1 MSKEGVKELLG
12 AIDSS
17 YDKLNEDRREKVGS
31 TVPSAKR
38 IVYQRGINKLSEAYK
53 TYKRGREEKK
63 KKASPS
69 LFTGTLNSSTP
80 DLKPIMKNK
89 NAPLFTGISQSA
101 GMRKKSRK
109 NYKGGQSNRPLNK
122 TMKRT
127 FNIIRNYSN

>member
-12 AIDSS
+12 AIDST
-17 YDKLNEDRREKVGS
+17 YDKLNEDRREKVVS

-38 IVYQRGINKLSEAYK
+38 TVYQRGINKLSEAYK
-53 TYKRGREEKK
+53 TYKRNREEKK
-63 KKASPS
+63 KKANPPNPS
-69 LFTGTLNSSTP
+69 LVSKVINKLNP
-80 DLKPIMKNK
+80 
-89 NAPLFTGISQSA
+89 
-101 GMRKKSRK
+101 RKKTLYSEPIAVGGSRK